1 MITKILL
8 GICLLSTSVV
18 TSCSEKGDTQ
28 EKLGYLQADTNF
40 PCYNDLDPSSRN
52 YSVEMRDASGGA
64 IDFSSTPELTV
75 FDEESFQ
82 TGFCKLSIVFSG
94 FPSSNPPFEVTF
106 YRDGQVLETE
116 TFTKSEIEYVSP

>member
-1 MITKILL
+1 MSVIT
-8 GICLLSTSVV
+8 G
-18 TSCSEKGDTQ
+18 CSEKSADKG
-28 EKLGYLQADTNF
+28 KLGYLQADANF
-40 PCYNDLDPSSRN
+40 LCYDDADPESRN

-75 FDEESFQ
+75 YDEESFL

-94 FPSSNPPFEVTF
+94 FASSNPPFEVTF

-116 TFTKSEIEYVSP
+116 TFTESEIEYISP

>member
-1 MITKILL
+1 MSVIT
-8 GICLLSTSVV
+8 G
-18 TSCSEKGDTQ
+18 CSEKSDSKGR
-28 EKLGYLQADTNF
+28 LGYLQADTNF
-40 PCYNDLDPSSRN
+40 LCYDDSDPESRN

-75 FDEESFQ
+75 YDEESFQ

-94 FPSSNPPFEVTF
+94 FASSNPPFEVTF

-116 TFTKSEIEYVSP
+116 TFTESEIEYISP